1 MVTEDRPRVG
11 VSSRPLGQESPDES
25 RGAGLSTLGWESGA
39 GSVLVVLT
47 GCVTLGKSLGLS
59 GPQLPHLQSEGD
71 YSCPGCGAVGR
82 TQGAKSQSGETILN
96 TRHGV
101 GPGSGS
107 LSSVSGLLVITL
119 EVAALD
125 PSILGGV
132 RPGTQL
138 HFTRDFLCHRGPVPV
153 PLWAHVTVGW
163 GWMTCDVPS
172 ASTLDSVLFLLALSL
187 TQRYAGKYFTI
198 GSPRIKAL
206 ICGVGQSL

>member
-11 VSSRPLGQESPDES
+11 VSSRALGQESPEES

-82 TQGAKSQSGETILN
+82 TQGAKSQSGGTILN
-96 TRHGV
+96 TRHEV

-107 LSSVSGLLVITL
+107 LSSVSGLVITL